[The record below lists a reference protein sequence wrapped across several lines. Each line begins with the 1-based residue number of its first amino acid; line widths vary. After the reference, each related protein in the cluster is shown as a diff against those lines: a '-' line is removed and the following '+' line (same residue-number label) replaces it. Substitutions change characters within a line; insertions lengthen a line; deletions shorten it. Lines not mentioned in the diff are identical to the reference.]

1 LEFALPNLT
10 LSALQKVANETLSW
24 SGDSK
29 SATRALSVS
38 SGTAVVVAAG
48 ERLGSKGMVLPIDSS
63 SAVPRLVSLAI
74 DEMFVASDDVDAKSS
89 SLSDD
94 IVVVSKDE

>member
-1 LEFALPNLT
+1 M
-10 LSALQKVANETLSW
+10 SALQKVANKMLSW

-29 SATRALSVS
+29 SATRALPVS

-48 ERLGSKGMVLPIDSS
+48 ERLGSKGMVLPIDLS

-94 IVVVSKDE
+94 IVIVSKDEAVKLD